1 MSREDDLRDVLREE
15 RSRGRK
21 RQVDTAAEQEQRERE
36 AAVLQ
41 IFRYGTE
48 NDLREL
54 LRIWDFGVEQ
64 IEAKVSAFRK
74 LRGGKP

>member
-21 RQVDTAAEQEQRERE
+21 RPVDTAAERDQRERE
-36 AAVLQ
+36 AAVLE
-41 IFRYGTE
+41 IYRHGTE

-54 LRIWDFGVEQ
+54 LRIWDFSVEE

-74 LRGGKP
+74 VRAGRS